1 MRSKQQNI
9 DEAKKHIG
17 DIVRICF
24 EHTSDKQSL
33 IVADTRT
40 ELAGILDE
48 AYKQCLPNAKH
59 MNFDEVKPDEILQ
72 ELEKL
77 NAGDFAVM
85 VQSTSFRLNEFRIRV
100 ELFKRGIKVIEHPH
114 LFRMEGKEIDIYIDS
129 LAYDPNYYRVIGK
142 KLKDKIDQAKQIVIE
157 SDGERLVYESAF
169 ETTKL
174 NIGDYTGMV
183 NIGGQFP
190 IGEVFSEPKNLE
202 AVNGKVKV
210 FVFGDTEFRVNKP
223 AKPITLVVNHGKIIQ
238 AIDSTPEFDLV
249 LEKIRERETDIW
261 IRELG
266 FGMNRAFSAERTVE
280 DIGTYERMCG
290 THMSMGTKHTVYK
303 KPNFKQRDAGFHVDI
318 FPVTDRVLVDGEVIY
333 QNEAWCV

>member
-210 FVFGDTEFRVNKP
+210 FVFDTKV
-223 AKPITLVVNHGKIIQ
+223 
-238 AIDSTPEFDLV
+238 STVRSISFQRAE
-249 LEKIRERETDIW
+249 ET
-261 IRELG
+261 
-266 FGMNRAFSAERTVE
+266 
-280 DIGTYERMCG
+280 
-290 THMSMGTKHTVYK
+290 
-303 KPNFKQRDAGFHVDI
+303 
-318 FPVTDRVLVDGEVIY
+318 
-333 QNEAWCV
+333 